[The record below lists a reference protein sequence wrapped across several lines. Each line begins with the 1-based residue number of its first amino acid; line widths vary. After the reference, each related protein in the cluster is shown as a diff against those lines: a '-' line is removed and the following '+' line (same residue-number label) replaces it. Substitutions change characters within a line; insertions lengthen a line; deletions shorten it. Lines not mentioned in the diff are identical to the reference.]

1 MRSCRIPFSL
11 FIATAVLVGCDTRP
25 PLEPSRVPA
34 APNMAKGGP
43 NTGSQFATAAKLAP
57 IKGGGH
63 GEAYAVDRTGSI
75 VAGYS
80 WDRGGRM
87 HPVTWRLQNGT
98 WTITVL
104 PYAPTATS
112 AIARAVND
120 EGDVA
125 GNDWPASSPHAV
137 LWPST
142 GGFDGLGCYDLGQ
155 AYGISAAGRVLVGAR
170 HGVSPASAAVWR
182 PGSCREDLPPLVMGG
197 WARAMAINGDATIIG
212 GDATIIGGTA
222 GVPVRWRRVA
232 GVWEIQQLDTRP
244 GSVYGANA
252 AGDLVGHVR
261 IPCATPSEEIP
272 APQCS
277 RGVIWYAAGGSRE
290 LGTLGGETTSPR
302 AINAAGEVVG
312 LSTLV
317 PNGNGYPFFW
327 SEALG
332 MRQLPAT
339 GSGMAFGVSGV
350 RPDGTRLVVGAGG
363 QPFSALAWVV
373 RNP

>member
-1 MRSCRIPFSL
+1 MRSRRFPFSL
-11 FIATAVLVGCDTRP
+11 SIATAVLLGCDTTP

-43 NTGSQFATAAKLAP
+43 NTGSQFATLAKLAP

-63 GEAYAVDRTGSI
+63 GEAYAVDRTGSVI
-75 VAGYS
+75 AGYS
-80 WDRGGRM
+80 WDRAGRM
-87 HPVTWRLQNGT
+87 NPVTWRLQNGA
-98 WTITVL
+98 WVITAL

-120 EGDVA
+120 QGDVA
-125 GNDWPASSPHAV
+125 GNDWPGSSPHAV

-155 AYGISAAGRVLVGAR
+155 VYGISAAGRVLVGVR
-170 HGVSPASAAVWR
+170 HGVSPATAAAWR
-182 PGSCREDLPPLVMGG
+182 PGSCREDLPSLVTGG
-197 WARAMAINGDATIIG
+197 GARAMAINGDATIV
-212 GDATIIGGTA
+212 GGTA
-222 GVPVRWRRVA
+222 GVPVRWRRAA
-232 GVWEIQQLDTRP
+232 GAWEIQQLDTRP

-252 AGDLVGHVR
+252 AGDLVGHVQ
-261 IPCATPSEEIP
+261 IPCASPSEQIP
-272 APQCS
+272 PPQCF

-312 LSTLV
+312 LSAL
-317 PNGNGYPFFW
+317 PNGEGHPFFW

-332 MRQLPAT
+332 MRQLPVT
-339 GSGMAFGVSGV
+339 GGAWAFGVSGV

-363 QPFSALAWVV
+363 QPMSALAWVV